1 MAGLVLGG
9 IGIEVQAAGPR
20 HGMEL
25 PGRSPTHN
33 TLRSE
38 SIQRQR
44 AAAALN
50 MARGKS
56 ASDAMEAEEETMH
69 NAVALAA
76 TNVATV
82 LQERQAAPAP
92 VAKGTR

>member
-1 MAGLVLGG
+1 MAGLGLGG
-9 IGIEVQAAGPR
+9 IGIEVKAAVPA
-20 HGMEL
+20 HGVEV
-25 PGRSPTHN
+25 PAHN

-38 SIQRQR
+38 SIQRQQ

-56 ASDAMEAEEETMH
+56 ASDAMEAVEDTMH

-76 TNVATV
+76 TNVAKV